1 MTRTTVG
8 CVEAAT
14 RSHAASPQDNANES
28 KAAKANPGSL
38 NCQEFFIKIP
48 KNILFRGLY
57 IFRSTAKGVI
67 EMSVPFLC
75 RLEMTKKREEVRR
88 LAGKELRAN
97 HRGILDGL

>member
-48 KNILFRGLY
+48 KNILFRGL
-57 IFRSTAKGVI
+57 
-67 EMSVPFLC
+67 
-75 RLEMTKKREEVRR
+75 
-88 LAGKELRAN
+88 
-97 HRGILDGL
+97 